1 MKSEDSPKTLKQIQ
15 LEDTTIKG
23 IPVPET
29 SKVSHLG
36 KELQVINGHWERAK
50 QFSIEMFSIKG
61 SQALNMHSDE
71 QP

>member
-1 MKSEDSPKTLKQIQ
+1 MKLEDSPKTLKQIH

-29 SKVSHLG
+29 SKVPHLG
-36 KELQVINGHWERAK
+36 KELQVTNGHCDRAK
-50 QFSIEMFSIKG
+50 QFSLEMFSIKG
-61 SQALNMHSDE
+61 SQALNMHSYE